1 MWQEKNNFRNA
12 EELSG
17 IKVFYDVVLAVVT
30 RLDMFIKS
38 YKLAHLKLRN
48 LVLSKL
54 ELLGDNTEENSLLD
68 CLYDSTTM

>member
-1 MWQEKNNFRNA
+1 MWQERNNFRHA

-17 IKVFYDVVLAVVT
+17 IKVFYDAILAVVT

-38 YKLAHLKLRN
+38 YKLAQLKLRN

-54 ELLGDNTEENSLLD
+54 ELLGDNIEENSLLD